1 MDQKEPCDALMMEK
15 VLERCFRLGM
25 SLDHSRDQSRDQFRV
40 LVGEREVYSARTLSH
55 ILAWLDGFSAALG
68 KEKGWSHG

>member
-1 MDQKEPCDALMMEK
+1 MDQKEPFFDALIMEK

-25 SLDHSRDQSRDQFRV
+25 RLDQSRDRLKV

-68 KEKGWSHG
+68 KEKGWNHG